1 MQTLRLLAGGNQP
14 LTMSELEALQRISAY
29 LAENKINS
37 ALEAEAN
44 LAVVASKGWLS
55 NEVNM
60 AAEPKPP
67 DIQGLKEDV
76 EEHRLDCI
84 YDEEPLG
91 FEKDPMAPEK
101 MQPQDPLEEVD
112 LGEKGDK
119 RPTYI
124 SANIDPELKMKVI
137 SLLKEFKDCFA
148 WDYNEMPGLSRDLVE
163 HKLPMKDG
171 AKPVKQTPRRFA
183 PAVVSKIK
191 EEIERLLKS
200 KFIQTAR
207 YVEWLANIVPVLK
220 NNGKLRVCI
229 DFRNLNTATPKDEY
243 AMPVAEMLVDSAAG
257 FQYLSMLD
265 GYAGYNQ
272 IFIAEEDV
280 PKTTFR
286 CPGALG
292 TYEWVVMPF
301 GLKNAGATYQRVMN
315 AMFHDFIENFIQ
327 VYIEDIVIKSN
338 RKPTHLENLRK
349 SFERMRESGLK
360 INPLK

>member
-29 LAENKINS
+29 VAENKINS
-37 ALEAEAN
+37 ALEAEGN
-44 LAVVASKGWLS
+44 LDVVASKGWLS

-60 AAEPKPP
+60 AVEPKPP
-67 DIQGLKEDV
+67 SIQVLKEDV

-91 FEKDPMAPEK
+91 FEKDPMAPKK
-101 MQPQDPLEEVD
+101 MQTQDPLEEVD

-124 SANIDPELKMKVI
+124 SANIDSELKMKVI

-148 WDYNEMPGLSRDLVE
+148 WDYNEMPGLSINLVE

-171 AKPVKQTPRRFA
+171 AKPVKQTPRSFA
-183 PAVVSKIK
+183 LAVVSKIK

-200 KFIQTAR
+200 KFIRTAR

-220 NNGKLRVCI
+220 KNGKLRVCI

-257 FQYLSMLD
+257 LCWL
-265 GYAGYNQ
+265 
-272 IFIAEEDV
+272 
-280 PKTTFR
+280 
-286 CPGALG
+286 
-292 TYEWVVMPF
+292 
-301 GLKNAGATYQRVMN
+301 
-315 AMFHDFIENFIQ
+315 
-327 VYIEDIVIKSN
+327 
-338 RKPTHLENLRK
+338 
-349 SFERMRESGLK
+349 
-360 INPLK
+360 